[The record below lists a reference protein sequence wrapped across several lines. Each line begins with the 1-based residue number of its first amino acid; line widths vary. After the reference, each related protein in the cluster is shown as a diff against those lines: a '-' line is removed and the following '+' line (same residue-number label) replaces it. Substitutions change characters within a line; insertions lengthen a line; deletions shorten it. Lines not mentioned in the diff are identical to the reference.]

1 MPQKLD
7 DLVFQV
13 EAVLFASGKPLA
25 VKEIADA
32 LGLDDYRPVQRAVRT
47 LEQTYGNRQSALEVR
62 RVGDRYALQL
72 QEKYVPTVHAV
83 TPVEMTARTLRALT
97 LIAYHQPVLQSH
109 LVRMIGDVA
118 YEEVQHLRGI
128 GLIHTE
134 PKGSTLEL
142 TTTRRFAEYFG
153 ISSTRPE
160 EIRRFLEQK
169 LGVAPSAPTPPAG
182 PAPEAGA
189 PAPPAPPE
197 VPADAA
203 PENGTPEEQASEDD
217 PPPAGPPLAS

>member
-1 MPQKLD
+1 VPSKLD
-7 DLVFQV
+7 DLVLRV
-13 EAVLFASGKPLA
+13 EAVLFASGKPLS
-25 VKEIADA
+25 VKEIASA
-32 LGLDDYRPVQRAVRT
+32 LGAGDYRPVQHAVRT
-47 LEQTYGNRQSALEVR
+47 LEQTYGNRQSAIEVR

-72 QEKYVPTVHAV
+72 KEPYVPTVHSV
-83 TPVEMTARTLRALT
+83 TPVELAPRTVKALT
-97 LIAYHQPVLQSH
+97 LVAYHQPLLQSV

-128 GLIHTE
+128 GLVHTE

-169 LGVAPSAPTPPAG
+169 LGVPPGAPPSTAPIASPPAG
-182 PAPEAGA
+182 SDPPPTDDPPAD
-189 PAPPAPPE
+189 APPADA
-197 VPADAA
+197 PAEPITND
-203 PENGTPEEQASEDD
+203 
-217 PPPAGPPLAS
+217 GPTLA